1 MTTKFELQETAE
13 PNLLDEMFD
22 YSRPPRIQFDGPL
35 VEQIDGKQVCFDRWL
50 GHGVAPRHVGHE
62 RGEVDVRVVFGASAE
77 HFGTS

>member
-35 VEQIDGKQVCFDRWL
+35 VEQIDGKQVCFDPADTL
-50 GHGVAPRHVGHE
+50 LV
-62 RGEVDVRVVFGASAE
+62 S
-77 HFGTS
+77 TSTDCTFRIWS